1 MFSSDKNVDNLSKLI
16 VQIKDFVELKI
27 KFARYD
33 IVLKGTSLLS
43 AFIIVP
49 ILLLIAL
56 FILLMFSICIAI
68 WIGQSIDNFA
78 LGFVFVTLLLLLV
91 GILIYV
97 FRKPLIFRPVSHF
110 VCNMILDDEKTSDET
125 EDTLV

>member
-1 MFSSDKNVDNLSKLI
+1 MFSSDKNVENLSKLI
-16 VQIKDFVELKI
+16 LQIKDFVELKI

-56 FILLMFSICIAI
+56 FILLMFAICIAI
-68 WIGQSIDNFA
+68 WIGQSIENYA
-78 LGFVFVTLLLLLV
+78 LGFVFVTILLLLV
-91 GILIYV
+91 GIGVYA
-97 FRKPLIFRPVSHF
+97 FRKPLIFTPVSRF
-110 VCNMILDDEKTSDET
+110 VCNMMLENEYET
-125 EDTLV
+125 EKEEKE